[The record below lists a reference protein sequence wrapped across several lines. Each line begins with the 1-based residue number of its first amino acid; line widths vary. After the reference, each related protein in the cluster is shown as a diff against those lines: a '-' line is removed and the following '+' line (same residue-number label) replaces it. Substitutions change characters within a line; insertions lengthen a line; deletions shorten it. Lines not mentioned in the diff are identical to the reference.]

1 MTSTFSIGDRE
12 TQPIV
17 LSALEFDVLWEHLR
31 LGQLPLVVKV
41 PSPGKTSEE
50 RARLEQQAWADL
62 EERGLGR
69 PVELD
74 PDIADI
80 LPVLAAPE
88 REVDAR
94 AYAGRNLR
102 VLAAAQGEQ
111 AALAVLSEDEVT
123 LHRASATALP
133 AAVLAQLPAAPAGV
147 GRSVTLP
154 TEEFEKAAHGAQAT
168 REGFLK
174 SLLEQGIRAEDAQ
187 ALAEMIKDVSGTGN
201 FGAAARDKL
210 GRRRRADR
218 VVSFF
223 DTEDGRYVQIRRPA
237 QDGTLWT
244 TISPANPR
252 NLTHHVDEL
261 LAEIVRE
268 AAS

>member
-1 MTSTFSIGDRE
+1 VTSTFSIGERE
-12 TQPIV
+12 TEPIV

-41 PSPGKTSEE
+41 PSPGKTTQE
-50 RARLEQQAWADL
+50 RALLEEQAWSAL

-69 PVELD
+69 PVELNPEIED
-74 PDIADI
+74 L
-80 LPVLAAPE
+80 LPVLAVPE

-102 VLAAAQGEQ
+102 VLAAARGEL
-111 AALAVLSEDEVT
+111 AAVAVLSDDEVT
-123 LHRASATALP
+123 LRRASVTGLA
-133 AAVLAQLPAAPAGV
+133 AAVLATLPAAAAGA
-147 GRSVTLP
+147 GRSVAVP
-154 TEEFEKAAHGAQAT
+154 TEEFEKAAHGAQGT
-168 REGFLK
+168 QEGFLK
-174 SLLEQGIRAEDAQ
+174 SLLEHGVRLEDAQ
-187 ALAEMIKDVSGTGN
+187 ALAEMIKDIAAMGN

-223 DTEDGRYVQIRRPA
+223 DTEAGRYVQIRRPS

-244 TISPANPR
+244 TISPADPR
-252 NLTHHVDEL
+252 NLAHQVEEL

-268 AAS
+268 ATS